1 MSKEMRHFIIKIK
14 NGLWR
19 LEWEDGSFSE
29 HSTKYGA
36 EKMAMLIESQFNQL
50 KQRR

>member
-1 MSKEMRHFIIKIK
+1 MKDNQRYRIVKVR

-29 HSTKYGA
+29 HSTSYGA
-36 EKMAMLIESQFNQL
+36 EKMALLLQTSSKEQ
-50 KQRR
+50 